1 MAINIVGVSGK
12 NFSSLR
18 KIVLCPKKIF
28 GSQNGTLT
36 EKFLG
41 EGGGGGGVGGRRKF
55 FLSRLPKVAEKGPRH
70 KICLR
75 APCSSVTLLLARCGC
90 TLRETS
96 QTTYPKVTT
105 TTTYVHNHMFKCR
118 NAQLLVVMLCYNT
131 CSSNFEPN
139 CFLLEFLH
147 CCTVHFTLKW
157 FSM

>member
-1 MAINIVGVSGK
+1 VVMQT
-12 NFSSLR
+12 F
-18 KIVLCPKKIF
+18 
-28 GSQNGTLT
+28 
-36 EKFLG
+36 E
-41 EGGGGGGVGGRRKF
+41 
-55 FLSRLPKVAEKGPRH
+55 
-70 KICLR
+70 
-75 APCSSVTLLLARCGC
+75 LARCGC

-105 TTTYVHNHMFKCR
+105 TTTCVHNHMFKCR